1 MGFGSQYR
9 DNNSVYY
16 RSDGQR
22 VYEIDART
30 NQVIRIHPV
39 RS

>member
-1 MGFGSQYR
+1 MGR
-9 DNNSVYY
+9 DEMTKQ
-16 RSDGQR
+16 DGGDGGTQR